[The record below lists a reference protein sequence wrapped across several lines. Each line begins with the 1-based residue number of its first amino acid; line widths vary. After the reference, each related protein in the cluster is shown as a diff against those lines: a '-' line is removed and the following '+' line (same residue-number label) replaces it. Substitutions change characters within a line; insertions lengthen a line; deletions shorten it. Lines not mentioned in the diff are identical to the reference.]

1 MREHSSV
8 KRRALCI
15 SARSKLPHFLLNG
28 QYDVVQLR
36 DPALGINRLGLEDFD
51 LIVVDE
57 GVASPPAMQIMFD
70 FLQRQHLDFSR
81 WPVDE
86 LEPSRGHALVFH

>member
-1 MREHSSV
+1 
-8 KRRALCI
+8 
-15 SARSKLPHFLLNG
+15 
-28 QYDVVQLR
+28 
-36 DPALGINRLGLEDFD
+36 
-51 LIVVDE
+51 
-57 GVASPPAMQIMFD
+57 MQIMFD